1 MFEDIAQ
8 MEKEIEEFRKN
19 IIASSDLINSIAD
32 LTKATKEQKDSFD
45 ASAEKL
51 TQKLDSC
58 IAQFRADHDSSIET
72 MKKSIADDMQA
83 WISNIEKIKTSI
95 ETEQT
100 AATQKN
106 EEQIKQ
112 FTSES
117 ERILDEMKNTI
128 SAQQEA
134 FSQKATQTEEV
145 IRGYQKEAENKYNG
159 FINILESTNVDQIFK
174 EVQNLK
180 QSMQTKF
187 VILMAGIG
195 ITLLVAALGLILK

>member
-32 LTKATKEQKDSFD
+32 LTKVTKEQKDSFD

-51 TQKLDSC
+51 IQKLDSC
-58 IAQFRADHDSSIET
+58 IVQFKVDHDDSIDK
-72 MKKSIADDMQA
+72 MKKSIADDMQE
-83 WISNIEKIKTSI
+83 WMSNIEKIKTSI
-95 ETEQT
+95 EAGQT
-100 AATQKN
+100 ATTQKN

-112 FTSES
+112 FASES

-134 FSQKATQTEEV
+134 FSQRVNQTEEL
-145 IRGYQKEAENKYNG
+145 IRGYQKEAENKYNE
-159 FINILESTNVDQIFK
+159 FINVLESTNVDQIFK
-174 EVQNLK
+174 EVQSLK

-187 VILMAGIG
+187 IIAMAGIG
-195 ITLLVAALGLILK
+195 VTLIAVAISLILK